1 MKAQG
6 ICPVCG
12 AAVGVKPGDV
22 AVQHTRNRGGW
33 SYGRTRCE
41 GSGAVADVAAWI
53 AREQASAV
61 ELGDKV
67 ISEVQIEVFCEE
79 VDVAKTTDIIG
90 RVARTG
96 HADGGWIYV
105 SAIEQAIPI
114 NDASE
119 AASREAT

>member
-41 GSGAVADVAAWI
+41 GSGAVADVAVWI
-53 AREQASAV
+53 AREQASALDV
-61 ELGDKV
+61 
-67 ISEVQIEVFCEE
+67 
-79 VDVAKTTDIIG
+79 VDSAERWRREAQAEHEARLAGIAA
-90 RVARTG
+90 RVAQ
-96 HADGGWIYV
+96 ADETLRGL
-105 SAIEQAIPI
+105 ARL
-114 NDASE
+114 
-119 AASREAT
+119 AAKAGAR